1 MNTTSPSGADRF
13 VIGEKHLD
21 LTPLGHSSLLWN
33 WQGLIIHID
42 PWSAQA
48 DYTRLP
54 KADVI
59 LITHEHQDHF
69 DPATIHLIKKAST
82 KIIANPAV
90 CGLLGEGTVL
100 RNFDTVT
107 VEGVLIQ
114 AVPAYNNSP
123 GREQFHPRGRD
134 NGYVL
139 NFDGWKVLV
148 AGDTEDHPEI
158 RQVAG
163 LDVAFLP
170 MNQPYTM
177 TPEQVASLTKTL
189 KPKIL
194 YPYHYRGT
202 EPQTLVELLKS
213 SPEIEVRI
221 RSLA

>member
-1 MNTTSPSGADRF
+1 MSTTSPSQPDRF
-13 VIGEKHLD
+13 VIGGKPLD

-48 DYTRLP
+48 DYSSLP
-54 KADVI
+54 KADII

-69 DPATIHLIKKAST
+69 DPPTIQLLKKAST

-90 CGLLGEGTVL
+90 CNLLGEGTAL
-100 RNFDTVT
+100 KNSETVT
-107 VEGVLIQ
+107 LEGVAIH
-114 AVPAYNNSP
+114 AVPAYNTTP

-134 NGYVL
+134 NGYIL
-139 NFDGWKVLV
+139 DFDGWKVLV
-148 AGDTEDHPEI
+148 AGDTEDHQEI
-158 RQVAG
+158 RQLTG
-163 LDVAFLP
+163 IEVAFLP

-177 TPEQVASLTKTL
+177 TPEQVASLTKAL
-189 KPKIL
+189 KPKFL

-202 EPQTLVELLKS
+202 EPQILVDLLKS
-213 SPEIEVRI
+213 SPEVEVRV